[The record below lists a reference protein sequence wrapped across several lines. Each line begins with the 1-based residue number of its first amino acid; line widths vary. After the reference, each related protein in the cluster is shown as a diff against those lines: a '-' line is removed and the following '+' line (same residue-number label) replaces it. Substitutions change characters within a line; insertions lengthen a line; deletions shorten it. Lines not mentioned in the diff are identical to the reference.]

1 LEEPL
6 VGAVALDYLK
16 IVRRVKKNAKI
27 EKIKIK
33 IKRPFFN

>member
-16 IVRRVKKNAKI
+16 IIRRVKNAKI